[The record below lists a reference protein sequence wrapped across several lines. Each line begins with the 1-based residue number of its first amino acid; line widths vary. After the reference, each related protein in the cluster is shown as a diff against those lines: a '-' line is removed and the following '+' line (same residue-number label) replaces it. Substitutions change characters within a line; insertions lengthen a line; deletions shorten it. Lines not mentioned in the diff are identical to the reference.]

1 MNVYQSARTTVSG
14 NILNLQADCFLMN
27 TYPGWLGQPLNAAT
41 AFDYMFMN
49 GEHGYG
55 RWMMHQS
62 IPPFEIVDRD
72 FQNGFGGRVQK
83 IIDRKAKELFR

>member
-1 MNVYQSARTTVSG
+1 M
-14 NILNLQADCFLMN
+14 D
-27 TYPGWLGQPLNAAT
+27 TYPGWLGQPLNIAT

-49 GEHGYG
+49 GEHGHG

-62 IPPFEIVDRD
+62 IPPFEIVDKD
-72 FQNGFGGRVQK
+72 FQNGFGGHVQK